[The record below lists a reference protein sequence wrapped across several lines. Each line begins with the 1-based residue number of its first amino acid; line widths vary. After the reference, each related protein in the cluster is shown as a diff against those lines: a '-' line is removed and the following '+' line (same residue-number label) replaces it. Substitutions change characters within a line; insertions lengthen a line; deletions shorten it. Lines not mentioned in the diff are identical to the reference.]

1 MNSARFS
8 GTDLAHQGGWD
19 EAALVIAPLAL
30 VALLLWL
37 ANRRVDQRLAE
48 QEANVADG
56 TDPS

>member
-1 MNSARFS
+1 MTSTRFLS
-8 GTDLAHQGGWD
+8 MILAHQGGWD

-48 QEANVADG
+48 QEATEADRTG
-56 TDPS
+56 PS